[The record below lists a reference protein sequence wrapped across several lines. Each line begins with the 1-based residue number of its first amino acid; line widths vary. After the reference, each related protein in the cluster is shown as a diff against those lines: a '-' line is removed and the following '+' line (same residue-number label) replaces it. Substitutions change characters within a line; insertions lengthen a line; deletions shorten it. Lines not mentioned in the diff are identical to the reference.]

1 VIDYTILENAYH
13 YNLSILHLSIRLRS
27 PSLDAT
33 SQSEI
38 KLRESM
44 ETASLLRT
52 VLITG
57 CSDGGLGAAL
67 AAEFHNAGLHVYATA
82 RNPAKMAKLA
92 ALGIETLAL
101 DVLDQSSIDAAVSK
115 VPRLDILVNN
125 AGSLYTMPFSDLC
138 IPKAKELFDLNVWS
152 YLAVTQAFLP
162 LLLKSKGM
170 IVNQTS
176 GASVVTVPFQSAYN
190 ASKAAI
196 AMFSDSQRLELQP
209 FGITVID
216 LKTGVTKS
224 SNQEEKVRSTLPK
237 GSLYESAKEAVE
249 SSMNLDKLAEGAT
262 ETQKYGD
269 LVVRNLLK
277 EKPPPLIWTGGLN
290 SWLIRISLLLPFGAL
305 DGTIKNMTGLD
316 VVAAKVGK

>member
-1 VIDYTILENAYH
+1 M
-13 YNLSILHLSIRLRS
+13 
-27 PSLDAT
+27 
-33 SQSEI
+33 SQSTST
-38 KLRESM
+38 KK
-44 ETASLLRT
+44 T

-57 CSDGGLGAAL
+57 CSDGSLGAAL
-67 AAEFHNAGLHVYATA
+67 ATAFHTAGLHVYATT
-82 RNPAKMAKLA
+82 RNPAKMAQLA

-101 DVLDQSSIDAAVSK
+101 DVLDQSSIDAAASK
-115 VPRLDILVNN
+115 VPSLDILVNN
-125 AGSLYTMPFSDLC
+125 AGSLYAMPFSDLS

-196 AMFSDSQRLELQP
+196 AMFSDTQRLELQP
-209 FGITVID
+209 FGITVVD

-224 SNQEEKVRSTLPK
+224 NVMNTQKDKPRSLLPK
-237 GSLYESAKEAVE
+237 GSLYEPAKEAVE
-249 SSMNLDKLAEGAT
+249 SSMNGEKLAEGAM
-262 ETQKYGD
+262 ETQEYGD

-277 EKPPPLIWTGGLN
+277 KKPPPLIWTGGLN
-290 SWLIRISLLLPFGAL
+290 AWLIRIAMFLPFGML
-305 DGTIKNMTGLD
+305 DGTIKKMTGLQRGLANKIIL
-316 VVAAKVGK
+316 VLGRY